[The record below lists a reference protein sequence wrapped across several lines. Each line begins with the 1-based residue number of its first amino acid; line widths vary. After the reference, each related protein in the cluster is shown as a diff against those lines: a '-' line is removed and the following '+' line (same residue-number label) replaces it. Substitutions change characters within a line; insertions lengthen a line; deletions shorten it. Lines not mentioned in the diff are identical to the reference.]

1 MGPLRVAASSSAPQI
16 GQKRKMNEDDDAAG
30 EASLSKRSRVAA
42 EPIAEEDEPEP
53 APAPDAAPRETRP
66 LPTREPTIV
75 REVREGVAEVDLD
88 EHPVK
93 EDATEAPAQQKT
105 DEKDEAAVSD
115 APATEEVE
123 VPAAVPA
130 EDASPEVPIE
140 EPKVS
145 APSDEAAAIDVAPEK
160 SAPAEAP
167 AKPLAA
173 SPIQNLPTGTPKKK
187 RAPRKRVDASEAVE
201 PSSQTV
207 DAEASSEGPA
217 PKAAAV

>member
-1 MGPLRVAASSSAPQI
+1 MSDA
-16 GQKRKMNEDDDAAG
+16 DDAEG

-42 EPIAEEDEPEP
+42 EPIAEEDET
-53 APAPDAAPRETRP
+53 APVPDAVPRETRP
-66 LPTREPTIV
+66 LPMREPTIV

-88 EHPVK
+88 EHPAK
-93 EDATEAPAQQKT
+93 EDATEALEQQKT
-105 DEKDEAAVSD
+105 DEKDEAAAGD

-123 VPAAVPA
+123 VPAAAPA

-140 EPKVS
+140 ESKAP
-145 APSDEAAAIDVAPEK
+145 APSDEAAAIDAAPEK
-160 SAPAEAP
+160 SAPVEAP

-173 SPIQNLPTGTPKKK
+173 SPVQNLPTGTPKKK

-207 DAEASSEGPA
+207 GAEASSE
-217 PKAAAV
+217 AAAV